1 MRKKTGHKNMD
12 VVLDAAVAAASPEV
26 MKYVWTAGG
35 NERNQSGGIGSE
47 SSEEIME
54 AASAVFVA
62 AIN

>member
-1 MRKKTGHKNMD
+1 MD